1 MVKVINH
8 GVSGKLMEDMIKA
21 TQGFFHLTEEEKREY
36 VGEDLFSPITN
47 GKSWRDYLRAFVH
60 PDFHFPNKPP
70 GLRDIAQ
77 EYSKGAREV
86 ATELFKRIS
95 ESLGL
100 EENYIHKQ
108 MDLDEGIQIMSV
120 NHYPPCPQ
128 PASAMGLP
136 PHSDHS
142 FVSLLIQNGID
153 GLEIL
158 HKEKWVPV
166 YPPINSFVVN
176 VGDHLEVLTNG
187 KYKSLLHRSIVN
199 NNSTRMSIV
208 IGHGPKL
215 DTIVGPAPELVDAQ
229 NNPPAYRPTKYRE
242 YYELQ
247 QKNKLLWPQRTF
259 FDHVRL

>member
-1 MVKVINH
+1 M
-8 GVSGKLMEDMIKA
+8 
-21 TQGFFHLTEEEKREY
+21 
-36 VGEDLFSPITN
+36 
-47 GKSWRDYLRAFVH
+47 
-60 PDFHFPNKPP
+60 
-70 GLRDIAQ
+70 
-77 EYSKGAREV
+77 

-176 VGDHLEVLTNG
+176 VGDHLEVYLLTWSIYIFANVIIWSYVYLLVNIYIYIVQMLQVILELRLLTWFTHTQRIYISKLTNAQ
-187 KYKSLLHRSIVN
+187 KRNATHRKIIV
-199 NNSTRMSIV
+199 
-208 IGHGPKL
+208 
-215 DTIVGPAPELVDAQ
+215 
-229 NNPPAYRPTKYRE
+229 
-242 YYELQ
+242 
-247 QKNKLLWPQRTF
+247 KLLVILTCNKMI
-259 FDHVRL
+259 H